1 MSAAAVVS
9 DVLRDPVTVAAC
21 SAAAALVLAHSLWP
35 KLRDFSGFWGAVS
48 AYRLVPDAWSRPV
61 ALAYLGAEAASLA
74 ALVAAPL
81 HPGAALL
88 AACVVAVASGAV
100 GINLLRGRRD
110 IRCGCGSDA
119 DNLRLS
125 NGLLLRNLGLLA
137 VLMLAAIAA
146 AGLAAGTAP
155 RAFTLLDTLAA
166 GFCALALLLL
176 WLGATQL
183 LVNADRA
190 ARRTGRLAASHSSHP
205 THSPLS

>member
-1 MSAAAVVS
+1 MSAAAVAS
-9 DVLRDPVTVAAC
+9 NVLRDPIVVAAC
-21 SAAAALVLAHSLWP
+21 SAAAALVLAHALWP

-48 AYRLVPDAWSRPV
+48 AYRLVPDAWSRWV
-61 ALAYLGAEAASLA
+61 ALAYVGAETASVA

-88 AACVVAVASGAV
+88 AACVVVLASGAV

-119 DNLRLS
+119 DSLRLS
-125 NGLLLRNLGLLA
+125 KGLLLRNLGLLA
-137 VLMLAAIAA
+137 VLVLAAITA
-146 AGLAAGTAP
+146 AGLAADTAP

-190 ARRTGRLAASHSSHP
+190 THHSGRLASSHP
-205 THSPLS
+205 THSTLS

>member
-9 DVLRDPVTVAAC
+9 NLLRDPVVAAAC

-35 KLRDFSGFWGAVS
+35 KLRDFSGFWSALS
-48 AYRLVPDAWSRPV
+48 AYRLVPDAWSRWV
-61 ALAYLGAEAASLA
+61 ALAYVGAEAASVA

-88 AACVVAVASGAV
+88 AACVITVASGAV

-110 IRCGCGSDA
+110 IRCGCGSDT
-119 DNLRLS
+119 DSLRLS
-125 NGLLLRNLGLLA
+125 PGLLLRNLGLVA
-137 VLMLAAIAA
+137 VLVLAAITA
-146 AGLAAGTAP
+146 AGLAADTAP

-190 ARRTGRLAASHSSHP
+190 TRRTGRPASSHP
-205 THSPLS
+205 THSTFS